1 MRGVYNI
8 VTSLT
13 GKTGAGGNGHLLQ
26 ITTATN
32 EPVEI
37 LSAIF
42 SLPSPTAGEVLDIA
56 MTRMGATPHTTGDS
70 PVTPESTEDG
80 EASAFGGQVDIPTV
94 VNTDMTV
101 GTEGNDVYRD
111 ALPVETGWRYKPIPE
126 ERIHVQ
132 GGNAILFDLQNTIT
146 ASDIV
151 ICVTMREIG

>member
-8 VTSLT
+8 VTSLV
-13 GKTGAGGNGHLLQ
+13 GKTGAAGNGHLLQ
-26 ITTATN
+26 ITTQTN

-37 LSAIF
+37 LGAVIAAQD
-42 SLPSPTAGEVLDIA
+42 PTAGDVLDIA
-56 MTRMGATPHTTGDS
+56 ITRMGATPHTTGDS

-80 EASAFGGQVDIPTV
+80 ESDAFGGQVDIPTT

-126 ERIHVQ
+126 ERIHVK

-146 ASDIV
+146 ATTLV
-151 ICVTMREIG
+151 ITVTMREIG

>member
-8 VTSLT
+8 VTSLV

-26 ITTATN
+26 ITTQTN
-32 EPVEI
+32 EPIEI
-37 LSAIF
+37 LSAVF
-42 SLPSPTAGEVLDIA
+42 SIQNPTAGEILDIA

-80 EASAFGGQVDIPTV
+80 ESDAFGGQVDIPTA

-126 ERIHVQ
+126 ERIYVK

-146 ASDIV
+146 ASTVI
-151 ICVTMREIG
+151 ICVTIREMG